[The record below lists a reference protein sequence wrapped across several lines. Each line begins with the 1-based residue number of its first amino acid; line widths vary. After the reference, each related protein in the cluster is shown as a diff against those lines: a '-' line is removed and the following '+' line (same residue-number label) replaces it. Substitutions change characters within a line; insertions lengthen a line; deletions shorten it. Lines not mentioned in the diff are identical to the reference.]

1 MAGRN
6 HTTRTPHRLNAALK
20 RDLFGFIARQTVA
33 SQDLRKVIYVSPW
46 GKGFHKVKNPVS
58 DEEYVV
64 SDGLGGATMAP
75 DSVAMAA
82 SFSGQ
87 QGETIIS
94 RPPAGFGG
102 SAATK
107 TTLPPETRPAQAS
120 DTYSYLPLGFCWD
133 ESTSKAIIA
142 RRKITI
148 DSESNPVAWAL
159 EFVKLNRGSMPHV
172 DAGRN
177 KAFCSIELTS
187 SQSSQLQVYAMQMG
201 PMASF
206 YIFYTYESGASPS
219 TNSIRLAKIN
229 SASGEVETEITYD
242 GADSTIGIGTVYLDN
257 CLFAIESQEGAASL
271 SGPPFTAHQ
280 RLTKR
285 HNSTLEIIS
294 YYDIPNPATYSGWT
308 IRTSGCWGLVENSGD
323 LMAYLYY
330 IKQPPGGADT
340 RMFSQAF
347 TTALALTGA
356 ATAFTD
362 NDNAFLGAGNQVK
375 ANPAGGIFFITGTD
389 LYTRTITGGSPTV
402 FLSGYDNDG
411 GENAGIA
418 PISDAEVLI
427 LGSGTAFTTSI
438 LKATGQ
444 ELP

>member
-6 HTTRTPHRLNAALK
+6 HTTRTPHRINAALK
-20 RDLFGFIARQTVA
+20 RDLFGYIARQTVG
-33 SQDLRKVIYVSPW
+33 SQDLRKVLYVSPW

-64 SDGLGGATMAP
+64 ADGIGGATMEP
-75 DSVAMAA
+75 GSVAMAA

-87 QGETIIS
+87 QGEVIIS

-102 SAATK
+102 ASVSK
-107 TTLPPETRPAQAS
+107 TTAIPSSRPAIS
-120 DTYSYLPLGFCWD
+120 TDTYAYLPLGFCWD
-133 ESTSKAIIA
+133 ENTSKAIIA

-159 EFVKLNRGSMPHV
+159 EFVKLNLGSMPHA

-187 SQSSQLQVYAMQMG
+187 SQSSSIQVYAMQMG
-201 PMASF
+201 ANASF
-206 YIFYTYESGASPS
+206 YVFYTYETGSSAS
-219 TNSIRLAKIN
+219 TNSIRLAKIH
-229 SASGEVETEITYD
+229 SGTGDIQTEITYD
-242 GADSTIGIGTVYLDN
+242 GADSTIGVGTVYLDN
-257 CLFAIESQEGAASL
+257 CLYAIESQEGAASV
-271 SGPPFTAHQ
+271 SGPPYTAHQ

-294 YYDIPNPATYSGWT
+294 YYNIPNPATYSGWT
-308 IRTSGCWGLVENSGD
+308 LRTSGCWGLVENGSD

-330 IKQPPGGADT
+330 IKQPTGGADT
-340 RMFSQAF
+340 KMFSQGF
-347 TTALALTGA
+347 TAALATSGA
-356 ATAFTD
+356 PTAFPD
-362 NDNAFLGAGNQVK
+362 NNNAFLGAGNQVK
-375 ANPAGGIFFITGTD
+375 ASPGGGIFFIAGTD
-389 LYTRTITGGSPTV
+389 LYTRTITGGSPTS

-418 PISDAEVLI
+418 PISSTEVLI

>member
-20 RDLFGFIARQTVA
+20 RDLFGYIARQTVG
-33 SQDLRKVIYVSPW
+33 SQDLRKVLYVSPW

-75 DSVAMAA
+75 GSVAMAA

-102 SAATK
+102 AATTK
-107 TTLPPETRPAQAS
+107 TTLSPETRPAQAS
-120 DTYSYLPLGFCWD
+120 DTYAYLPLGFCWD

-142 RRKITI
+142 RRKITT
-148 DSESNPVAWAL
+148 DSDLNAVAWAL
-159 EFVKLNRGSMPHV
+159 EFVKLNLGSMPHQ

-187 SQSSQLQVYAMQMG
+187 SQSSAIQVYAMQMG
-201 PMASF
+201 ANASF
-206 YIFYTYESGASPS
+206 YIFYAYESGAAPS
-219 TNSIRLAKIN
+219 TNSIRLAKIH
-229 SASGEVETEITYD
+229 SGTGEVETEIVYE
-242 GADSTIGIGTVYLDN
+242 GSDSASGIGTVYAGGYLY
-257 CLFAIESQEGAASL
+257 AIESQEGAASL
-271 SGPPFTAHQ
+271 TGPPFTSHQ

-285 HNSTLEIIS
+285 HNSTLEIVS
-294 YYDIPNPATYSGWT
+294 YYDIPNPGTYDGWT
-308 IRTSGCWGLVENSGD
+308 IRTSGCWGLVEDSGD

-330 IKQPPGGADT
+330 IKQPTGGSDT
-340 RMFSQAF
+340 KMFSQAF
-347 TTALALTGA
+347 TTALALSGSP
-356 ATAFTD
+356 TAFTD
-362 NDNAFLGAGNQVK
+362 NNDAFLGAGNQVK
-375 ANPAGGIFFITGTD
+375 SDLSGGIFFIAGGD
-389 LYTRTITGGSPTV
+389 LYTRTLAGGSPTI
-402 FLSGYDNDG
+402 FLAGYDNDG

-418 PISDAEVLI
+418 PISAAEVLI
-427 LGSGTAFTTSI
+427 LGSGSAFTTSI